1 MVREMDDDGS
11 PRPGID
17 QQVTFLYAED
27 PEASW
32 RFYEEVMGLAL
43 VQDQGSCRIYAAAPG
58 GRGFLGVCRA
68 RAPRAYANPRVE
80 GGVVFTFVADDVDGW
95 YAHLVAKGVA
105 ISNPPAFSEHYRVH
119 HFFFHDPAGYT
130 LEIQRFDRPDWVKP
144 G

>member
-1 MVREMDDDGS
+1 MTDTP
-11 PRPGID
+11 PRPAID

-27 PEASW
+27 TEASW
-32 RFYEEVMGLAL
+32 RFYEQVMGLAL
-43 VQDQGSCRIYAAAPG
+43 VQDQGTCRIYAAAPG

-68 RAPRAYANPRVE
+68 RAPRASGNPRVE
-80 GGVVFTFVADDVDGW
+80 GGVVFTFVAEDVDGW
-95 YAHLVAKGVA
+95 HAHLAAKGVA
-105 ISNPPAFSEHYRVH
+105 IPHPPASSEHYRVH